1 MSLWAAMAIYFIIW
15 WTVLFCVL
23 PLNVQSQAE
32 KGDVV
37 AGSEPG
43 APAEPQ
49 LLRKAGLTTIVAA
62 VVFVFVY
69 VIWVWSE
76 M

>member
-1 MSLWAAMAIYFIIW
+1 MSLWAAMAVYFIIW

-23 PLNVQSQAE
+23 PLNIQSQAE
-32 KGDVV
+32 KGEVV

-43 APAEPQ
+43 APTEPQ
-49 LLRKAGLTTIVAA
+49 LLRKAGLTTILAALVFA
-62 VVFVFVY
+62 VVY
-69 VIWVWSE
+69 VLWVWSE